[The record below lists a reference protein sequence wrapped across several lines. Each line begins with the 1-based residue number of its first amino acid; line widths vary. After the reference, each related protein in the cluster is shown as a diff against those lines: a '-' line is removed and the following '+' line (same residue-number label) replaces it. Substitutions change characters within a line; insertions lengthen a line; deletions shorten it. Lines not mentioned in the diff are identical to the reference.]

1 MCHYLVSFL
10 RGTRF
15 AGLSSAT
22 GDATSA
28 FAAAFARGLAGAL
41 ALGSLAVEGSVLVL
55 VLVSPVKPP
64 TAMISSAVRSARPP
78 WCTRTRFLDL
88 YRMPS
93 RRGPRLCCSP
103 LPSTSRPSMP
113 GAPTVISSPFRSSST
128 RPSFSD
134 DPGSAERRSTRILS
148 PGATRYCLPPLTTTA
163 DSEESGL
170 GTASDCT
177 KGTVSEDDLPAPERN
192 GLDEAQRRQRGD
204 RRGSPVR
211 DQRQRDSRDRQQAD
225 VHSNVLDDLDE
236 DHHEHAAREQLAE
249 PVRRHGRRSQEP
261 DQQQAEHR
269 EQHQA
274 SQQAELLGEDGED
287 EVGRAFGH
295 KAELALKPVQP
306 SLAEQAARPH
316 RDPRLKQVVAGAERV
331 LVRVEKD
338 LQAPALVAVEQVGQ
352 QGQRYARREDEGEE
366 LPRACPGEEQH
377 AEEHGQEDDRG
388 AEVGL
393 GQDQAGPRRNQEDR
407 ETERSPRNRLAA
419 AQISSKDDHKQELRK
434 LRRFEGKTGPRKS
447 GSGAQG
453 RVADE
458 VHRQQDED
466 HAGVETWGERAQA
479 SVVEGC
485 GGDVGAD
492 SQQQPQQLPAPI
504 RLRAVHGHQTE
515 CGQHP
520 DEQKLQV
527 VEPAPGRDGCQTV
540 PARMAPT

>member
-41 ALGSLAVEGSVLVL
+41 ALGSAAVEGSVLVL

-88 YRMPS
+88 YRMLS
-93 RRGPRLCCSP
+93 RRGPRRCWSTLT
-103 LPSTSRPSMP
+103 STSRPSMP

-134 DPGSAERRSTRILS
+134 APGSAERRSTRILS

-177 KGTVSEDDLPAPERN
+177 KGTVSEDDLPAPQRY

-287 EVGRAFGH
+287 EVGRTFGH
-295 KAELALKPVQP
+295 KAELALQTVQP
-306 SLAEQAARPH
+306 SLAEQAARANG
-316 RDPRLKQVVAGAERV
+316 DSRLEQVVTGAERV

-338 LQAPALVAVEQVGQ
+338 LQAPALVAVKQVGQ
-352 QGQRYARREDEGEE
+352 QRYGYARREDEGEE
-366 LPRACPGEEQH
+366 LPRACPREEQH
-377 AEEHGQEDDRG
+377 AEQQRQEDDRG

-393 GQDQAGPRRNQEDR
+393 RQDQAGPRRNQDQR
-407 ETERSPRNRLAA
+407 ETEGFPRNRFAA
-419 AQISSKDDHKQELRK
+419 AEIGGEDDHKQELRK
-434 LRRFEGKTGPRKS
+434 LRRLEWEACHRKPPT
-447 GSGAQG
+447 GAQG
-453 RVADE
+453 RMAHQ

-466 HAGVETWGERAQA
+466 HAGVEARRDRTQA
-479 SVVEGC
+479 SVVEG
-485 GGDVGAD
+485 
-492 SQQQPQQLPAPI
+492 
-504 RLRAVHGHQTE
+504 
-515 CGQHP
+515 
-520 DEQKLQV
+520 
-527 VEPAPGRDGCQTV
+527 
-540 PARMAPT
+540 